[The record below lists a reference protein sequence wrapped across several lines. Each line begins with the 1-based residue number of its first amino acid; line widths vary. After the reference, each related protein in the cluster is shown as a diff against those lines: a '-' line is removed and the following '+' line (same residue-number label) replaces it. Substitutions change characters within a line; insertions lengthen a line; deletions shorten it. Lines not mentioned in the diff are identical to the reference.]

1 MKPFVFISRNRYYLN
16 DRSRSSHINETETI
30 QIIEKNSTQ
39 IIDHEIVQ
47 TIDQTTTIV
56 TVNHVLTPEI
66 EIITTQIEK
75 EIILSHHTEITN
87 NIQFHKKNYRSSTPK
102 HQRQIVVHHVL
113 TPEIEHVVHHVLT
126 PEIEIITTQI
136 EKEII
141 LSHHTEITNNI
152 QFHKKNYRS
161 STPKHQRQMN
171 QVQATE
177 KTQSDPPAI
186 DNTKNFSENRYSR
199 SNSQNNQY
207 RNNYSRLNSN
217 RSYH

>member
-102 HQRQIVVHHVL
+102 HQRQ
-113 TPEIEHVVHHVLT
+113 
-126 PEIEIITTQI
+126 
-136 EKEII
+136 
-141 LSHHTEITNNI
+141 
-152 QFHKKNYRS
+152 
-161 STPKHQRQMN
+161 MN

-186 DNTKNFSENRYSR
+186 DNTKNSELHLNHIYCQSTDDESETETCFKLKMNTKHQLIRIFTKTKKASMV
-199 SNSQNNQY
+199 SKNQTTEKSQQII
-207 RNNYSRLNSN
+207 LNKKLKKVET
-217 RSYH
+217 